1 MLEKINKNI
10 TFLNEYNF
18 IVELENNFKVLDLKD
33 FQFIIPLLNNNQLK
47 ILLRY
52 FNYNMVENVLI
63 LLKNIAYKK
72 QKELLN
78 YCENGIKF

>member
-33 FQFIIPLLNNNQLK
+33 FQFINNNQLK